1 MSNRKGR
8 AFEKCISSISNVM
21 MHISAILLLA
31 LLILGFCD
39 VVGRYF
45 LNRPII
51 GAMEVGQLL
60 LAGMVF
66 FGWPYAQ
73 LKKVHIRAEVIVS
86 RLLPR
91 TQMVADFISTLLSMA
106 LFLLI
111 FWQGL
116 VTAKAY
122 HEAERLIFIIELPL
136 APFQL
141 LAPFGAILLCPVFIV
156 QMIQL
161 FPGLKGRP

>member
-1 MSNRKGR
+1 
-8 AFEKCISSISNVM
+8 M

-51 GAMEVGQLL
+51 GAMETGQLL

-73 LKKVHIRAEVIVS
+73 MKKVHIRAEVIVT
-86 RLLPR
+86 RLPSR
-91 TQMVADFISTLLSMA
+91 TQMIAEFISSLLAMA

-116 VTAKAY
+116 VTAKDY
-122 HEAERLIFIIELPL
+122 YEAGRLIFIIELPL

-141 LAPFGAILLCPVFIV
+141 LAPFGAVLLCPVFIV
-156 QMIQL
+156 QMIQI
-161 FPGLKGRP
+161 FRALKGSR